1 MTEKE
6 IMKSNDNFESILSDL
21 NDKIEDTYNKNTKI
35 ITEQTTKTVKKC
47 EEVRENTEN
56 KFKKYFHSRDIFD
69 VVVGLWHVALPIVL
83 IVLLLRK

>member
-21 NDKIEDTYNKNTKI
+21 NDKIENTYNKNTKI

-47 EEVRENTEN
+47 DEVRENTEN
-56 KFKKYFHSRDIFD
+56 KFKKYFHSREIFD
-69 VVVGLWHVALPIVL
+69 LVLGLWQIALPIVL
-83 IVLLLRK
+83 VVLLLRK

>member
-1 MTEKE
+1 
-6 IMKSNDNFESILSDL
+6 MKLNDNFESTLSDL

-47 EEVRENTEN
+47 EELREDTEN
-56 KFKKYFHSRDIFD
+56 KFKKYFNSRDIFD